1 MPKNGNKKKQGN
13 AVPNSKQEQGKAVPN
28 SNAEKNGH
36 KPWISMKTGLRIIT
50 AASIVMFILTAVQT
64 VPALGWVEG
73 LLYALLFGVLVWVIF
88 FVTQLFFRW
97 MRH

>member
-1 MPKNGNKKKQGN
+1 MPKNGNKKKQG
-13 AVPNSKQEQGKAVPN
+13 KAVPN
-28 SNAEKNGH
+28 SQEGQGNAAPNSQQEPNGR
-36 KPWISMKTGLRIIT
+36 KPWISMKTALRIIT

-73 LLYALLFGVLVWVIF
+73 LLYALLFGVLVWVVF

-97 MRH
+97 LRH